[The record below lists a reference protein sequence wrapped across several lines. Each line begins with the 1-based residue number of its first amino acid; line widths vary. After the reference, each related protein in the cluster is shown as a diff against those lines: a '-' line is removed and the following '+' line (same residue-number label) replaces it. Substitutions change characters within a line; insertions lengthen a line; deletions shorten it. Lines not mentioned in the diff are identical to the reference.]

1 MPQLMRTKAQLEELG
16 YPRIGIQLKDGSR
29 LFGKVTKFTDY
40 TIYFENK
47 NGDELDV
54 PRRIISRAFL
64 CIDGGNNEPTLI
76 SKENKSDRQTRS

>member
-1 MPQLMRTKAQLEELG
+1 MRTKAQLEELG

-40 TIYFENK
+40 TIYFKDK

-64 CIDGGNNEPTLI
+64 CLDGGKDEPTRL
-76 SKENKSDRQTRS
+76 SKENKPGRGTKA

>member
-1 MPQLMRTKAQLEELG
+1 MSNLVRTKAQLEELG
-16 YPRIGIQLKDGSR
+16 YPRIGIQLKDGSK
-29 LFGKVTKFTDY
+29 LFGKITRFTDY

-64 CIDGGNNEPTLI
+64 CIDGGKNEPTRV
-76 SKENKSDRQTRS
+76 SKENQSRRGTKA